1 MSTVKRR
8 VLVAAAEFGAVI
20 RYLRENE
27 ATFDAKTGE
36 IARFPWRIKGV
47 SHRIQLRGGAA
58 SSTACSTISHNAYY
72 VKRTEA

>member
-47 SHRIQLRGGAA
+47 SHQRRRGIQHRLFYDFA
-58 SSTACSTISHNAYY
+58 
-72 VKRTEA
+72 